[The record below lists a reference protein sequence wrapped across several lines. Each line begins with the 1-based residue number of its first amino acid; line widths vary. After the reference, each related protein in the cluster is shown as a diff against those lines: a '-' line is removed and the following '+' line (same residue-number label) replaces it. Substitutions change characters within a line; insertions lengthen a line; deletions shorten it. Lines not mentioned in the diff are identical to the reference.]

1 MLLWTSRIAL
11 LANCRASPNKYEV
24 INIAF
29 KRAGIEKGS
38 ILLKSF
44 LSFIKHNKNF
54 RFYQNCS
61 RYLLKEELD
70 LINCI
75 NMHKLNN
82 FNNEFYIKLWNLE
95 KDAVLFTNNTKK
107 LATAFKNANLVTTI
121 NYFKFD
127 EIKNMS
133 IFSRELH

>member
-1 MLLWTSRIAL
+1 
-11 LANCRASPNKYEV
+11 
-24 INIAF
+24 
-29 KRAGIEKGS
+29 
-38 ILLKSF
+38 
-44 LSFIKHNKNF
+44 
-54 RFYQNCS
+54 
-61 RYLLKEELD
+61 
-70 LINCI
+70 
-75 NMHKLNN
+75 MHKLNN